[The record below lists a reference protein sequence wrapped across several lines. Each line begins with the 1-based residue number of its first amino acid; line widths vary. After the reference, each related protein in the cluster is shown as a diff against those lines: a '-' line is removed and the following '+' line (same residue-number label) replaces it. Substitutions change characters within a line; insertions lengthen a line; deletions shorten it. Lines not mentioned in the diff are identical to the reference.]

1 MSQYQNITV
10 LTGTRQQI
18 TNNAFSFSAGHPFLQ
33 LIMRGVERS
42 YRPGCWACIGPEI
55 FTKSL
60 KEYDNSLRKDVAV
73 VDMKRSYRSC
83 LMSVQLK
90 LFRILGIP
98 WFMSRKLIDSRTP
111 IRKPSGHFLTFVI
124 LLIKQDPQFNRCN
137 GFRLSALRLDF

>member
-60 KEYDNSLRKDVAV
+60 KEYDNTLRKDVAV
-73 VDMKRSYRSC
+73 VDMKRSYRSFDFGSIKIIQDSGNT
-83 LMSVQLK
+83 LVYVQKTDRFTHSHQETVWAL
-90 LFRILGIP
+90 
-98 WFMSRKLIDSRTP
+98 SH
-111 IRKPSGHFLTFVI
+111 IRDPSYKTRPTV
-124 LLIKQDPQFNRCN
+124 Q
-137 GFRLSALRLDF
+137 